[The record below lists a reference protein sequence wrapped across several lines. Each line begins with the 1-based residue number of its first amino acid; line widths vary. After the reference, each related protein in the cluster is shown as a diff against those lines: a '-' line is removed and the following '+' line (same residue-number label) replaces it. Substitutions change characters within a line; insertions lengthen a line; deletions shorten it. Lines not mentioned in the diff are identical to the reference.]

1 VCDASYIDLT
11 HLFTDMNPPHCL
23 HLSGECALTCGD
35 GITVSEDASVGQ
47 FNPYNLFEKTREDT
61 ENEECEDE
69 DDDRSA
75 EDLLSIVDT
84 ALCDPAV
91 VQALNQNL
99 KKFYGRSVSC
109 TNIVSYNP
117 DNSFLTRR
125 TGKQKRKLSKIDG
138 VQTTCML
145 DFPETFYG
153 SKVSG
158 VASAGSQ
165 HHSNPEMRKSSAM
178 DPGPKLESRGMWKTN
193 TVSSDIGSSG
203 STNSSC
209 SFLEPSVFTPS
220 HASTNSLDIIKKRR
234 VSFPLSFRN
243 R

>member
-1 VCDASYIDLT
+1 VCAV
-11 HLFTDMNPPHCL
+11 
-23 HLSGECALTCGD
+23 TCDVGNK
-35 GITVSEDASVGQ
+35 VSEDASVGH

-61 ENEECEDE
+61 ENEEPEDE

-91 VQALNQNL
+91 VQALNQDL

-125 TGKQKRKLSKIDG
+125 TGKQKRKLSKVGG
-138 VQTTCML
+138 VQTCML
-145 DFPETFYG
+145 DFPEPFYG

-178 DPGPKLESRGMWKTN
+178 DPEPKLESRGMWKTN
-193 TVSSDIGSSG
+193 TVSSDIGSSD

>member
-1 VCDASYIDLT
+1 
-11 HLFTDMNPPHCL
+11 M
-23 HLSGECALTCGD
+23 
-35 GITVSEDASVGQ
+35 SEDASVGH

-61 ENEECEDE
+61 ETEEREDE

-84 ALCDPAV
+84 ALCDPTV
-91 VQALNQNL
+91 VQALNQDL

-117 DNSFLTRR
+117 NNSFLTRR
-125 TGKQKRKLSKIDG
+125 TGKQKRKLSKIGG
-138 VQTTCML
+138 VQNCML

-178 DPGPKLESRGMWKTN
+178 DPGPKPESRGMWKTN